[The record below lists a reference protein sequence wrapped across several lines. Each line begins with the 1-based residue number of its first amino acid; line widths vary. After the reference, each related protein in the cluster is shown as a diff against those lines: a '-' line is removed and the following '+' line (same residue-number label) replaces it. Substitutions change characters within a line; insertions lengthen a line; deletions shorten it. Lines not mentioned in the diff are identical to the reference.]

1 MTVESPVSEMYR
13 HDGHVR
19 NYITVKTKDVNEM
32 LQPETD
38 KRPRLLWCKRNAA
51 SETDTRLLESA
62 QWTSS

>member
-38 KRPRLLWCKRNAA
+38 KRPRLL
-51 SETDTRLLESA
+51 
-62 QWTSS
+62 